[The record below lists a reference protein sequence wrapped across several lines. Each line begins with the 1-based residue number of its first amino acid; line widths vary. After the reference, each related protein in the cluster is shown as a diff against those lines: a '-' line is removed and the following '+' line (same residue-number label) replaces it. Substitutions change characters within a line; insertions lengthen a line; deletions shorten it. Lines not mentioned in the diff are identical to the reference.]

1 IAKNLYALLLEKS
14 KAYYKETW
22 KALTEY
28 RTNFWI
34 CDKCVV
40 SKDRTNA
47 SMNILKRGISARAT
61 EGHSGSQACGDNAR
75 PSATEAVAGEA
86 GTIRAVS

>member
-1 IAKNLYALLLEKS
+1 MKTAYKYRAYPSMDQKAKLDSQTFIAKNLYALLLEKS
-14 KAYYKETW
+14 KAHYKETW

-40 SKDRTNA
+40 PKDRT
-47 SMNILKRGISARAT
+47 
-61 EGHSGSQACGDNAR
+61 
-75 PSATEAVAGEA
+75 
-86 GTIRAVS
+86 